1 MTRAAKPV
9 TFDAELWRHDGN
21 AAWFFVTAPPD
32 AHDAIDEQAPFPR
45 AGFGSVKVEATIG
58 SSTFSTSVFP
68 GSDGFVLPVKKAV
81 RKAEGIDDGD
91 TVRVTLRI
99 VENRS

>member
-1 MTRAAKPV
+1 M

-32 AHDAIDEQAPFPR
+32 AHDKIDAQAPFPR

-68 GSDGFVLPVKKAV
+68 GKDGFVLPVKKQV
-81 RKAEGIDDGD
+81 RRAEGIDDGD
-91 TVRVTLRI
+91 TVRVTLR
-99 VENRS
+99 VVTV